1 MTHEIECLL
10 FERWI
15 DKVFSNL
22 QRFRRLDKE
31 MDKILYNLLH
41 ERREGQHFRSSEA
54 TSCKL
59 TDLYKILK
67 LQRCGIFIVTKGQ
80 TTWKWFFQADVSS
93 KKRTNEF
100 NFTTMKPQVDLF
112 SFVCWRKLRHFEFI
126 WPLEEWFCAKTKKW
140 DYIN

>member
-59 TDLYKILK
+59 TWPVQNTKDKKKSIEIQKSILDWYVKDFFDMMNYK
-67 LQRCGIFIVTKGQ
+67 
-80 TTWKWFFQADVSS
+80 FFFDR
-93 KKRTNEF
+93 K
-100 NFTTMKPQVDLF
+100 LF
-112 SFVCWRKLRHFEFI
+112 SSLSM
-126 WPLEEWFCAKTKKW
+126 
-140 DYIN
+140 